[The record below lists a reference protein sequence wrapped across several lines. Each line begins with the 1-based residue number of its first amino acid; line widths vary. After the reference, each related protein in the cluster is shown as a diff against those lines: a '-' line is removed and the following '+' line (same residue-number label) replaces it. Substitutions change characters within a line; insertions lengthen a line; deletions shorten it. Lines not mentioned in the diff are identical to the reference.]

1 MKFGF
6 CKGIDFYPR
15 LQVDF
20 YPRLQV
26 EEQGEEL
33 TIVKS
38 TKI

>member
-6 CKGIDFYPR
+6 CKGI
-15 LQVDF
+15 DF